1 MTPSTERAKAEAP
14 TSDPQTSDPK
24 TSDAQTPQPGME
36 AGPGKKLRIAAV
48 GDLHVGETSHRVY
61 RDLFDQVHEEADVL
75 CLCGDLVNFGK
86 TVEVENL
93 LEDLRACRIP
103 MVGVLGNHEHECGQP
118 QEVIRMLTEAGVKML
133 TGEAYEIDGV
143 GFAGGKGFVGGF
155 GRYMLSSF
163 GEASIKTFVNEA
175 VEDANLIENSIR
187 TLRTER
193 SVVLLHYAPV
203 VDTVIGEPPEIHAFL
218 GSSRLAEVV
227 DRYENVKLV
236 LHGHAHRGAPEGR
249 TARGVPVYNVALPV
263 LRTMGDTPYRV
274 FEV

>member
-1 MTPSTERAKAEAP
+1 MTPSPDMPAEPAASP
-14 TSDPQTSDPK
+14 
-24 TSDAQTPQPGME
+24 AGQTPQPGMD
-36 AGPGKKLRIAAV
+36 AGPGQRLRVAAV
-48 GDLHVGETSHRVY
+48 GDLHVGETTQRVY
-61 RDLFDQVHEEADVL
+61 RDLFERVHEDADVL

-86 TVEVENL
+86 SVEVENL

-103 MVGVLGNHEHECGQP
+103 MVGVLGNHEHDCGQP
-118 QEVIRMLTEAGVKML
+118 EEVTRLLTDAGVRML
-133 TGEAYEIDGV
+133 TGEAYEIEGV

-163 GEASIKTFVNEA
+163 GETSIKTFVQEA

-193 SVVLLHYAPV
+193 SVVLLHYSPV
-203 VDTVIGEPPEIHAFL
+203 VDTVVGEPPEIHPFL
-218 GSSRLAEVV
+218 GSSRLAEVI

-236 LHGHAHRGAPEGR
+236 VHGHAHRGAPQGR

-263 LRTMGDTPYRV
+263 LRTLSDTPYRV
-274 FEV
+274 FEI

>member
-1 MTPSTERAKAEAP
+1 MTPSPEAAPSSPTEG
-14 TSDPQTSDPK
+14 
-24 TSDAQTPQPGME
+24 QTPQPGME
-36 AGPGKKLRIAAV
+36 AGPKKKLRVAAV
-48 GDLHVGETSHRVY
+48 GDLHVGETSHRAY
-61 RDLFDQVHEEADVL
+61 RDLFDRVHEDADVL

-118 QEVIRMLTEAGVKML
+118 QEVTRMLTEAGVRML
-133 TGEAYEIDGV
+133 SGEAYEIDGV

-263 LRTMGDTPYRV
+263 LRTLGDTPYRV

>member
-1 MTPSTERAKAEAP
+1 
-14 TSDPQTSDPK
+14 
-24 TSDAQTPQPGME
+24 
-36 AGPGKKLRIAAV
+36 
-48 GDLHVGETSHRVY
+48 
-61 RDLFDQVHEEADVL
+61 
-75 CLCGDLVNFGK
+75 
-86 TVEVENL
+86 
-93 LEDLRACRIP
+93 
-103 MVGVLGNHEHECGQP
+103 
-118 QEVIRMLTEAGVKML
+118 MLSEAGVKML

-163 GEASIKTFVNEA
+163 GEASVKAFVNEA

-236 LHGHAHRGAPEGR
+236 VHGHAHRGAPEGR

-263 LRTMGDTPYRV
+263 LRALGDTPYRV

>member
-1 MTPSTERAKAEAP
+1 
-14 TSDPQTSDPK
+14 
-24 TSDAQTPQPGME
+24 
-36 AGPGKKLRIAAV
+36 KKLRVAAV
-48 GDLHVGETSHRVY
+48 GDLHVGETSHRAY
-61 RDLFDQVHEEADVL
+61 RDLFDRVHEDADVL

-118 QEVIRMLTEAGVKML
+118 QEVTRMLTDAGVKML

-163 GEASIKTFVNEA
+163 GEASVKTFVNEA

-193 SVVLLHYAPV
+193 SVVLLHYA
-203 VDTVIGEPPEIHAFL
+203 A
-218 GSSRLAEVV
+218 VV

-263 LRTMGDTPYRV
+263 LRTLGDTPYRV

>member
-1 MTPSTERAKAEAP
+1 
-14 TSDPQTSDPK
+14 
-24 TSDAQTPQPGME
+24 
-36 AGPGKKLRIAAV
+36 
-48 GDLHVGETSHRVY
+48 
-61 RDLFDQVHEEADVL
+61 
-75 CLCGDLVNFGK
+75 
-86 TVEVENL
+86 
-93 LEDLRACRIP
+93 
-103 MVGVLGNHEHECGQP
+103 
-118 QEVIRMLTEAGVKML
+118 MLTEAGVKML

-163 GEASIKTFVNEA
+163 GEASVKTFVNEA

-236 LHGHAHRGAPEGR
+236 VHGHAHRGAPEGR

-263 LRTMGDTPYRV
+263 LRALGDTPYRV

>member
-1 MTPSTERAKAEAP
+1 
-14 TSDPQTSDPK
+14 
-24 TSDAQTPQPGME
+24 
-36 AGPGKKLRIAAV
+36 
-48 GDLHVGETSHRVY
+48 
-61 RDLFDQVHEEADVL
+61 
-75 CLCGDLVNFGK
+75 
-86 TVEVENL
+86 
-93 LEDLRACRIP
+93 
-103 MVGVLGNHEHECGQP
+103 
-118 QEVIRMLTEAGVKML
+118 
-133 TGEAYEIDGV
+133 
-143 GFAGGKGFVGGF
+143 
-155 GRYMLSSF
+155 MLSSF

-249 TARGVPVYNVALPV
+249 TARGVPVFNVALPV

>member
-1 MTPSTERAKAEAP
+1 MTPSTDGATPEAP
-14 TSDPQTSDPK
+14 TP
-24 TSDAQTPQPGME
+24 DAQTPQPGMG

-48 GDLHVGETSHRVY
+48 GDLHVGETSHRAY
-61 RDLFDQVHEEADVL
+61 RALFDHVHQEADVL

-86 TVEVENL
+86 TTEVENL

-118 QEVIRMLTEAGVKML
+118 QEVARLMSEAGVKML
-133 TGEAYEIDGV
+133 MGESYEIEGV

-155 GRYMLSSF
+155 GRYMLSPF
-163 GEASIKTFVNEA
+163 GEASIKHFVQEA

-193 SVVLLHYAPV
+193 SVVLLHYSPV
-203 VDTVIGEPPEIHAFL
+203 VDTVVGEPPEIHPFL
-218 GSSRLAEVV
+218 GSSRLGEVV

-236 LHGHAHRGAPEGR
+236 VHGHAHRGAPEGR

-263 LRTMGDTPYRV
+263 LRTLGDKPYRV